1 MTCLACSSFITLC
14 SPALSSA
21 EQVERDIG
29 LIVAERLEVG
39 LSTVAERLVG
49 LPPAKLRVRRDSWAL
64 LAAAELLVVAEGII
78 RELLEKTTEKSLL
91 PSFSP
96 SAFPRPHIP

>member
-21 EQVERDIG
+21 ERVERDVG
-29 LIVAERLEVG
+29 LVVAERLEVG

-64 LAAAELLVVAEGII
+64 AAAELLVVAEGII
-78 RELLEKTTEKSLL
+78 RELLEKTTQKSLL